1 MFLPTTQAESQP
13 QRYYIAPIPPVY
25 PSVFSVRPRQKA
37 APGDRSGSPG
47 AGVGLAYRVSA
58 LASATAISARV
69 MIRPGSSSPPE
80 PWTTPVCT
88 MTDMAPRA

>member
-1 MFLPTTQAESQP
+1 MRINPKNTISRAFL
-13 QRYYIAPIPPVY
+13 RYARQ
-25 PSVFSVRPRQKA
+25 FSKTGANKNPRRETA
-37 APGDRSGSPG
+37 VGLPARV
-47 AGVGLAYRVSA
+47 AGLAYRVSA

-88 MTDMAPRA
+88 ITDMAPRA